1 MGLLKKMPAEIVSSV
16 SMLVPAAF
24 AAMRAPSNALAG
36 VHATAIGISTLLSIV
51 YWSTGDKGAL
61 YLDRVAARTRAAV
74 DIFALTVA
82 LTRDIYRSLLPLS
95 LALLALCFY
104 QAKSYIQY
112 HNGDERLVSLLHAS
126 FHLIGVI
133 GEIALIGVAYA

>member
-1 MGLLKKMPAEIVSSV
+1 MQAEIVSSV
-16 SMLVPAAF
+16 SMLIPAGF
-24 AAMRAPSNALAG
+24 AAARASSSALAG
-36 VHATAIGISTLLSIV
+36 VHATAIGISTLLSIA
-51 YWSTGDKGAL
+51 YWSTEDKATL

-82 LTRDIYRSLLPLS
+82 LTRDIRRSLLPLG

-104 QAKSYIQY
+104 QAKSHIY
-112 HNGDERLVSLLHAS
+112 HHSGDDRLVSLLHTT
-126 FHLIGVI
+126 FHVIGVL

>member
-1 MGLLKKMPAEIVSSV
+1 MPAEIVSSV
-16 SMLVPAAF
+16 SMLIPAAF
-24 AAMRAPSNALAG
+24 AAVRARSSAFAG
-36 VHATAIGISTLLSIV
+36 IHATAIWVSTLLSIM
-51 YWSTGDKGAL
+51 YWSTRDKGTL
-61 YLDRVAARTRAAV
+61 YLDRIAARTRAAV

-82 LTRDIYRSLLPLS
+82 LTRDVHASLLPLG

-126 FHLIGVI
+126 FHIIGVI